1 MEAARIEHIDTP
13 EGRVLWREMLG
24 VLPGLRAVLNFVA
37 SKQATFP
44 SSRLLWYQK
53 ELFERWFFRIPS
65 PHTGCMIH
73 SGDSWTGRHQ
83 TTFFRFPEA
92 SDIVLA
98 SYGDDKD
105 LPLGALFLVKP
116 SFATVSG
123 VAFGGRTLS
132 LLIEDASS
140 AFQAFSTPAWH
151 EMPALS
157 SAMAIAGFP
166 QLDNAKT
173 QLLAQE
179 VAALKVWRAPVALS
193 FQHASGDRPC
203 FSDNRAGHV
212 SFCL

>member
-13 EGRVLWREMLG
+13 EGRILWREMLG
-24 VLPGLRAVLNFVA
+24 VLPGLRAVLNFVT
-37 SKQATFP
+37 SRQATSP
-44 SSRLLWYQK
+44 SGRLLWYQK

-92 SDIVLA
+92 SDIALA
-98 SYGDDKD
+98 SYSGGEGF
-105 LPLGALFLVKP
+105 PLGALFLAKQ
-116 SFATVSG
+116 SLATVSG
-123 VAFGGRTLS
+123 VAFGSRTLS
-132 LLIEDASS
+132 LLIEDAAS
-140 AFQAFSTPAWH
+140 AFQAFSTPVWK

-157 SAMAIAGFP
+157 SATAIAGFP
-166 QLDNAKT
+166 QSDDAKT

-193 FQHASGDRPC
+193 FQHVPGDRPC
-203 FSDNRAGHV
+203 LSDNRAGHV